1 MLPGAFHTTRLL
13 LRPIAPEDAGPIF
26 DSYAQDLEA
35 TRFLTWRPHRNV
47 GDTAAYIARC
57 IAMSPR
63 IARTYVVCEAGA
75 IRGALGLRLDDPYR
89 LEVGYVL
96 ARSCWGAGL
105 ITEALREVAHWA
117 LAQPRIL
124 PHRRGLRRRE
134 CRRRASRGT
143 SRLCPRGAVASV
155 GGPSEYQ
162 RRAPRLLQ
170 LRPGALTLA
179 NISDGTRSRWSG
191 TEADG
196 HAGAAPTSAES
207 DQPCCRSACPPCRVR
222 MRFGNTA

>member
-26 DSYAQDLEA
+26 DSYAQEVET

-117 LAQPRIL
+117 LAQPRIFRIGAVCDVENAECVQVVEQAGFVREAL
-124 PHRRGLRRRE
+124 LRRW
-134 CRRRASRGT
+134 
-143 SRLCPRGAVASV
+143 AVH
-155 GGPSEYQ
+155 P
-162 RRAPRLLQ
+162 
-170 LRPGALTLA
+170 
-179 NISDGTRSRWSG
+179 NIS
-191 TEADG
+191 
-196 HAGAAPTSAES
+196 AEPRDCYS
-207 DQPCCRSACPPCRVR
+207 YARVR
-222 MRFGNTA
+222 

>member
-1 MLPGAFHTTRLL
+1 MLPSAFHTTRLL

-117 LAQPRIL
+117 LAQPRLFRIGAVCDVENAEGVQVVEQAGFVREAL
-124 PHRRGLRRRE
+124 LRRW
-134 CRRRASRGT
+134 
-143 SRLCPRGAVASV
+143 AVH
-155 GGPSEYQ
+155 P
-162 RRAPRLLQ
+162 
-170 LRPGALTLA
+170 
-179 NISDGTRSRWSG
+179 NIS
-191 TEADG
+191 
-196 HAGAAPTSAES
+196 AEPRDCYS
-207 DQPCCRSACPPCRVR
+207 YARVR
-222 MRFGNTA
+222 

>member
-26 DSYAQDLEA
+26 DSYAQEVET

-105 ITEALREVAHWA
+105 ITEALREVAPFATSRMPTACKSWNKQALSARRCCAGGRSIRISAPSPATATATLGCADTGEHIRWNA
-117 LAQPRIL
+117 LAM
-124 PHRRGLRRRE
+124 
-134 CRRRASRGT
+134 
-143 SRLCPRGAVASV
+143 VW
-155 GGPSEYQ
+155 
-162 RRAPRLLQ
+162 
-170 LRPGALTLA
+170 
-179 NISDGTRSRWSG
+179 DRS
-191 TEADG
+191 
-196 HAGAAPTSAES
+196 
-207 DQPCCRSACPPCRVR
+207 
-222 MRFGNTA
+222 